1 MSVSGS
7 SRSYYYFEILTRN
20 PFICTMNYP
29 KFIVSYHTEEPNI
42 LQSVQSVNLST
53 LKLFFSRCAIPGLD
67 NDTFEIQN
75 SQHEI
80 LVRKFIPE
88 SSNEQHE
95 YDTCHVFTGNNSYG
109 NDSRP
114 ISASKIACSQWVYD
128 ETNFKST
135 FVTQVCAFILFLSL
149 SSGMIPFTV
158 VSTKSDSDVILCLKL
173 LKKN

>member
-1 MSVSGS
+1 MKQPSVLYSIS
-7 SRSYYYFEILTRN
+7 QKNLLVYNRSI
-20 PFICTMNYP
+20 I
-29 KFIVSYHTEEPNI
+29 KG
-42 LQSVQSVNLST
+42 
-53 LKLFFSRCAIPGLD
+53 LFFSRCAIPGLD

-135 FVTQVCAFILFLSL
+135 FVTQVGAFILFLSL
-149 SSGMIPFTV
+149 SCGI
-158 VSTKSDSDVILCLKL
+158 ILIQCCFYNHSCCFE
-173 LKKN
+173 KKKIMKAGEQ